1 MLFKLSEAKGTYMN
15 NIKEIIREKGLQLSW
30 VAEKLEAH
38 PSHLSMWIS
47 EDRYP
52 SQERLVKMAKLLKV
66 KVKDLYPNIK
76 TKYTYI
82 FDKDND

>member
-1 MLFKLSEAKGTYMN
+1 MN
-15 NIKEIIREKGLQLSW
+15 NIKEIIKEKGIRMDWIAKQID
-30 VAEKLEAH
+30 AH

-52 SQERLVKMAKLLKV
+52 SQDRLVRLAKLLKV
-66 KVKDLYPNIK
+66 KVKDLYPNVR

-82 FDKDND
+82 LKEEE

>member
-1 MLFKLSEAKGTYMN
+1 MN
-15 NIKEIIREKGLQLSW
+15 NIKEIIREKGLQFSW

-52 SQERLVKMAKLLKV
+52 SQERLLKMAKLLKV
-66 KVKDLYPNIK
+66 KVKDLYPDIK